1 MIDGGNCRLKDL
13 IRDLIL
19 HDEKAVVRINR

>member
-1 MIDGGNCRLKDL
+1 MIDGGNCRLEVL